1 MAEPRKERPLAA
13 LDDPTI
19 PVLTERLTLPAL
31 DIDFTLPPAPPTA
44 GSAST
49 REAAPAAAP
58 PRSDTR
64 APPLSEVLPPAPAPS
79 TSPAAAAP
87 DAGTHWIRIERD
99 LRETILHDLALR
111 LPQDVDSLIAAR
123 MTPLIDELTARVA
136 QEVRLAIA
144 ASLRE
149 LVDRAVRAE
158 LERLRNARR

>member
-1 MAEPRKERPLAA
+1 MAEPRKERPLAS

-44 GSAST
+44 GTART
-49 REAAPAAAP
+49 REPSPAAAP
-58 PRSDTR
+58 PPADTR
-64 APPLSEVLPPAPAPS
+64 TPPLSDALPPAPAP
-79 TSPAAAAP
+79 SPAAAAP
-87 DAGTHWIRIERD
+87 DAGTHWNRIERE
-99 LRETILHDLALR
+99 LRENILHDLALR

-158 LERLRNARR
+158 LDRLSNPRR